1 MPLSFPPG
9 AVPANLP
16 AEIRLQIVTLPAQPP
31 DGDRW
36 LRQIKRAILLSAAVA
51 LLPCAALAQLTD
63 HRITER
69 TQACDRPDM
78 VHASVENLKRGVFS
92 LGCDPVPSGREVRLI
107 QHRGDVSQ
115 VVFCTSDGCLRRWL
129 LTSVLGPTGI

>member
-1 MPLSFPPG
+1 MVNNTLVRMPLSCPPG
-9 AVPANLP
+9 AVLANIS
-16 AEIRLQIVTLPAQPP
+16 ADVRLQIGTPSAQPP

-63 HRITER
+63 HRISEL
-69 TQACDRPDM
+69 TQACDRSDM

-92 LGCDPVPSGREVRLI
+92 LGCVPVPSGREVRLI
-107 QHRGDVSQ
+107 QRRGDVSQ
-115 VVFCTSDGCLRRWL
+115 VDFCTSDGCY
-129 LTSVLGPTGI
+129 VAGC